1 MEETITI
8 PLSEYKRLQR
18 SELKLECLE
27 GAGVDNWQGW
37 DEAMSMLREAIA
49 AETKEGE

>member
-8 PLSEYKRLQR
+8 PLSEYKRLLR

-37 DEAMSMLREAIA
+37 DDAMDMMREAL
-49 AETKEGE
+49 AEEEGKKE